1 MQIFHIRRWVIRML
15 YSVVDLG
22 RQAVMECWR
31 HTVSVEMPERSVRPA
46 VLVIPG
52 GGYSYISDRECE
64 PVCAPAG
71 ANKFA
76 FALDLHYLWTRNE
89 LIVTAYYDRKK
100 TGGSRSG
107 THARRRACEGGGQ

>member
-52 GGYSYISDRECE
+52 GGYSYISD
-64 PVCAPAG
+64 
-71 ANKFA
+71 
-76 FALDLHYLWTRNE
+76 LS
-89 LIVTAYYDRKK
+89 LI
-100 TGGSRSG
+100 
-107 THARRRACEGGGQ
+107 HI